1 MIPLAPSAIL
11 EQEFVARMFECGTH
25 DEKGQRKKG
34 NNKNKQKGPEHF
46 HVTWTATQVQYAP
59 TTAFRTG
66 GPTRTVL
73 GQIPGPTLHS
83 QAGSPYRWE
92 PVRFDR
98 LPIKP
103 VRSGSGLGRYQTGPN
118 SKFKFEFKK

>member
-1 MIPLAPSAIL
+1 VIPLAPSAIF

-46 HVTWTATQVQYAP
+46 HVTWTATQVQYVYAP

-66 GPTRTVL
+66 DPTSTVL
-73 GQIPGPTLHS
+73 GQILGPSPGLPSHI
-83 QAGSPYRWE
+83 SPLCL
-92 PVRFDR
+92 F
-98 LPIKP
+98 
-103 VRSGSGLGRYQTGPN
+103 G
-118 SKFKFEFKK
+118 KKTSPLCLF